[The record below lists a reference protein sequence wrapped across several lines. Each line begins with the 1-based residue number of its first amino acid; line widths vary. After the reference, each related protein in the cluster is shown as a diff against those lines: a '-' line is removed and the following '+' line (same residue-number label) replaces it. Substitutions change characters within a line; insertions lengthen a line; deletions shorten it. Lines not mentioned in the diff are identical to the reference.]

1 MVYMKAKLV
10 TDRQTGVRTV
20 VIGTTRGETLDEAR
34 ARLLSAGRQYMLP
47 FTFERS
53 VQETTYRYDV
63 TSYSTLHDLLRS
75 PIPAGV
81 YAGLLL
87 GVLGVIEGC
96 AAHGVP
102 ESCVAWDPKFVFMS
116 PQGFPL
122 FAVAPVL
129 RPANVRQN
137 ATTLL
142 ETLRDK
148 ARCTSPEEQE
158 YRQRLREFLAANPVV
173 TPPAFHDF
181 MAWLLPGYVRSSAAG
196 PADGTVPV
204 RGGSFPVRDQQD
216 DQFVGETIAGTGL
229 QGGETRLSVRADA
242 TVVSASKGRHAA
254 ATDQPEADGTRL
266 ATKPHPLVSGTDVR
280 TGVPV
285 NAVPAS
291 APSGDTVP
299 RKPAIRSDA
308 PHTTASHATTP
319 REPKPAAAS
328 PAVVSA
334 ASPETASQRTVPSS
348 AARSD
353 AGRPG
358 AAPTNAGVG
367 NAPTPDAPLQ
377 GTQARGTAIPGAFT
391 GVTPGVAA
399 PGPAPAMTQPTAAV
413 SERSDDVGYD
423 EGETMLRST
432 PRTTTGFTV
441 RRLRD
446 GRVLSTA
453 RRRATIGRSKTADLH
468 MGGNTNVSRIHA
480 IIEMLP
486 DGRFSITDNKSANGT
501 SVSGR
506 PLAPGGTEYVASGGD
521 FELADDTFV
530 ITRM

>member
-122 FAVAPVL
+122 FAVAPAL

-242 TVVSASKGRHAA
+242 TVVSAPKGRHAA

-280 TGVPV
+280 TEVPV

-319 REPKPAAAS
+319 REPKP
-328 PAVVSA
+328 
-334 ASPETASQRTVPSS
+334 
-348 AARSD
+348 
-353 AGRPG
+353 
-358 AAPTNAGVG
+358 
-367 NAPTPDAPLQ
+367 
-377 GTQARGTAIPGAFT
+377 
-391 GVTPGVAA
+391 AA

-506 PLAPGGTEYVASGGD
+506 PLAPGGSEYVASGGD